1 MILECILLGGA
12 GSAAGQVGGA
22 LYASIAATLFAE
34 AGSRVLDGIVARV
47 KGRRN
52 KDFFL
57 LTRQSLVAALKTC
70 ETECNDRPA
79 LSAAYSRVRESASV
93 VVGEEKTGAVESSL
107 LAALIWG
114 RDVDIAT
121 ALLGRIARHRPHLT
135 DDSMERFNREL
146 PAQLRYE
153 FAEGLKTKQHEA
165 AFKAFL
171 SEAIWGL
178 PDLVSDMIENTPW
191 LGELR
196 DVLAKQRQVPDLTQP
211 LERVTKQSS
220 EILASVRR
228 TEKGVG
234 EIREAIFHLRKD
246 VSDLTLRKAEADE
259 KDLYKRN
266 QLLAAQEAVSKIYH
280 KLHRTSRAA
289 ASASP
294 EDPERRVAYGQ
305 YLESEKVILE
315 ESAANLQRLVAQ
327 NDQST
332 ERLESELRAIEERA
346 ALTSDDE
353 FTKRVYTL
361 RSEKNYDEA
370 DALYREALD
379 QEEKREVELLMGH
392 AEIQML
398 SGHVGRALESYAGA
412 AKIASPEEAERIRKT
427 ISDAREMALRLNLT
441 AEAYD
446 LMVAEYGRSL
456 DLFGPEDERTMSAM
470 ARFALFLFERGLYQD
485 AKRLMEDALQLRQQQ
500 LGGEHPD
507 TLSSMNNLGVLY
519 GAMGRYADAET
530 LCKKTLQLRQQQ
542 LGDEHPDTLSS
553 MNNLAELYDATGRY
567 GEAEPLFEETLRLRR
582 KVLGEEHP
590 DTLTSMNNR
599 AASCKSTG
607 LYREAVP
614 LFEEMLRLRRK
625 VSGEEHPDTL
635 SSMNSLAELYD
646 ATGLYGE
653 AEPLFEKTLRLR
665 RKVLD
670 KEHPETL
677 TSMNNLAMLYYS
689 TGRYGKAEP
698 LFEKALRIC
707 RKVLD
712 KEHPHTLVSMNNLA
726 LLYYSTGR
734 YGEAEPLFEEALKVR
749 RKLLTEEHPDTLT
762 SRDNLALLYAATGRC
777 GEAEPLY
784 EETLRLRRRVLGEE
798 HPDTLRSMNY
808 LAWLYFSA
816 GRKEKARSLAYTAYQ
831 IALRKLGSDNDT
843 TKALAELLRRCG
855 GSDP

>member
-582 KVLGEEHP
+582 KVL
-590 DTLTSMNNR
+590 
-599 AASCKSTG
+599 
-607 LYREAVP
+607 
-614 LFEEMLRLRRK
+614 
-625 VSGEEHPDTL
+625 
-635 SSMNSLAELYD
+635 
-646 ATGLYGE
+646 
-653 AEPLFEKTLRLR
+653 
-665 RKVLD
+665 D